1 MSEKR
6 RDNKGRLL
14 RQGELQRSDGKY
26 EYRYYD
32 EKGERKS
39 VYSWKLVDRIGSH
52 PVRDATN
59 HCAQWRNGFA
69 EISKMEYIHMK
80 RIERL

>member
-39 VYSWKLVDRIGSH
+39 VYSWKLVDTDRIPSGK
-52 PVRDATN
+52 R
-59 HCAQWRNGFA
+59 
-69 EISKMEYIHMK
+69 SKMEYIHMK
-80 RIERL
+80 RTERL